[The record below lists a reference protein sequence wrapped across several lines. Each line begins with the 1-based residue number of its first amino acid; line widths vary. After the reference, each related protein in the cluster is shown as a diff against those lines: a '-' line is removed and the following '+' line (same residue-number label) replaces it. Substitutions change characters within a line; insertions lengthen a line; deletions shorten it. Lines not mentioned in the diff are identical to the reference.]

1 MPQIALGL
9 ATSKRQTTW
18 RPEFRLVNWLAEKN
32 EANTFSGVDLIQRPG
47 LAPFATVG
55 TGPIRGLFR
64 QAGTFG
70 GDFVSVSDDELYRTD
85 DIGVSTLVGSVPG
98 SLRTTFAATASRM
111 LVVSDTVAFST
122 TGASV
127 TTIAMPDS
135 RPVSS
140 VAQLNGYFILAQQ
153 DSARFYWI
161 EPGQT
166 DPDGLSFATTESTP
180 GNIRIVVRVGDE
192 LWFLKEEGT
201 EVWVPTGDADLPF
214 QRVPGRNYDRG
225 CMNGDTAVRFDNSL
239 AFVGNDGVVYRASD
253 NPIRISD
260 NALEEQIRKSS
271 VDSMRAWSFAFD
283 GHSLYVLT
291 MDAGTYAYDAS
302 SGLWSEFSSY
312 ERDAWRAHVGD
323 QGETFV
329 VAGDDET
336 GQLWRLDEDRST
348 DGVDVMVRQATGGVP
363 VNAGPKVRC
372 NSLEVMATTG
382 TAADPNLYPKMRIS
396 WSDDGETFGSFEDVS
411 IGRQGHYGEPVR
423 LNRLG
428 VMGYPGRL
436 FRFQVTDDAY
446 VTLKGAAYNEPAR

>member
-18 RPEFRLVNWLAEKN
+18 RPEFRLENWLAEKN

-47 LAPFATVG
+47 LELFATAG
-55 TGPIRGLFR
+55 DGPIRGLFR

-70 GDFVSVSDDELYRTD
+70 GDFVSVSSDELYRTTEG
-85 DIGVSTLVGSVPG
+85 GVSTLVGNVPG
-98 SLRTTFAATASRM
+98 SLRTTFAATSAR
-111 LVVSDTVAFST
+111 LITVSDTVAYST
-122 TGASV
+122 NG
-127 TTIAMPDS
+127 TTVVPVVMPDT

-161 EPGQT
+161 EPGQV

-180 GNIRIVVRVGDE
+180 GSIRVVIRVGDE

-271 VDSMRAWSFAFD
+271 PDSMRAWSFAFD

-291 MDAGTYAYDAS
+291 IDDGTYAYDAS

-312 ERDAWRAHVGD
+312 NRTAWRAHVGD
-323 QGETFV
+323 AGDTFV

-336 GQLWRLDEDRST
+336 NQLWKLNEDLSN
-348 DGVDVMVRQATGGVP
+348 DNGVVMKRVATGGVP
-363 VNAGPKVRC
+363 VNSGGRVRC
-372 NSLEVMATTG
+372 NSLEVMASTG
-382 TAADPNLYPKMRIS
+382 TATDPNLYPKMRIS
-396 WSDDGETFGSFEDVS
+396 WSDDGETFGSYEDVS
-411 IGRQGHYGEPVR
+411 VGRQGNYGEIIR
-423 LNRLG
+423 INRLG
-428 VMGYPGRL
+428 AMGYPGRL

-446 VTLKGAAYNEPAR
+446 VTLRGAAYNEPAR